1 VRFVPMNRIKK
12 VCLLPFWNAVVL
24 GVIVGIYFLYVEIQ
38 TSSQGAY
45 YDLESGYLDV
55 PYAMQRLLAALI
67 PTATIVFLVEIAIHG
82 IVRWLRARHR
92 TQ

>member
-1 VRFVPMNRIKK
+1 MNRFKK

-24 GVIVGIYFLYVEIQ
+24 GVIVGISFLYVEFQISNQ
-38 TSSQGAY
+38 REY
-45 YDLESGYLDV
+45 HDLESGYLDV
-55 PYAMQRLLAALI
+55 PYTMQMFSVALI